1 MKLPRTLRDE
11 PLNPTDKKC
20 PAYRNANTA
29 WWDASQLYG
38 DSETVTMELRGNS
51 VNGKLTMSKKG
62 SEAFLPRDQNGL
74 PLTGFN
80 TNWWLGLELLHTL
93 FALEHNAIC
102 DMLLAK
108 YPDWSR

>member
-1 MKLPRTLRDE
+1 MKLPRTQRDA
-11 PLNPTDKKC
+11 PLDDTDKRC

-38 DSETVTMELRGNS
+38 SSEAVTEDLRGIC
-51 VNGKLTMSKKG
+51 VHGKLKMSERG
-62 SEAFLPRDQNGL
+62 SEAFLPRDDNGL
-74 PLTGFN
+74 PMTGFN
-80 TNWWLGLELLHTL
+80 SNWWIGLELLHTL

-102 DMLLAK
+102 DMLYAR